1 MDFLFSNL
9 TILLP
14 RSLSLEFVRFESAGG
29 SGSFIRYPFMSK
41 NFVERFVK
49 QRELVFRCSNV
60 HIYRFFYKIWL
71 RLNSYVHGSAV
82 SAPKNEDEVLSTE
95 LIIAWS

>member
-49 QRELVFRCSNV
+49 QRELVFRYSKV
-60 HIYRFFYKIWL
+60 RIFIDFSIRFG
-71 RLNSYVHGSAV
+71 YV
-82 SAPKNEDEVLSTE
+82 
-95 LIIAWS
+95 